1 VTKLFPDELFHADNL
16 KIIRQR
22 GLLCFRAT
30 GRVFPAFIAVTLVFP
45 FTLAAQLTTAT
56 MSGTV
61 TDPSGAVVAEA

>member
-1 VTKLFPDELFHADNL
+1 MF
-16 KIIRQR
+16 Q
-22 GLLCFRAT
+22 GY
-30 GRVFPAFIAVTLVFP
+30 GSRVPAFIAVTLVFP